1 MLGKGFKV
9 AIIGAGFVGASAAFA
24 MSINNLVSELVLI
37 DVNKEKAYGEAL
49 DISHGLSFAGEMTV
63 YSGDYSD
70 VKDCDVIVIT
80 AGAGRKPGETR
91 LDLAKKNTSI
101 MKGIIT
107 EVMKYYNQGVILSV
121 SNPVDVLAYM
131 TQKWS
136 GLPASKVIGSGTVLD
151 SARLRTHISQ
161 ALHVDIANVHG
172 YIIGEHGDSQFPLWS
187 ATHIAGTQFDEY
199 IKSNGISIDKETLF
213 SEVKA
218 AGGTIIKNKG
228 ATYYGIALSINRIV
242 ESILKD
248 FNTIMP
254 VGTVLDGQYGIKD
267 VLINVPTIVGGNG
280 AEKVLE
286 LNISD
291 AELKLLRY
299 SAEQVKA
306 VINEVKDI

>member
-1 MLGKGFKV
+1 MGFKV
-9 AIIGAGFVGASAAFA
+9 AIIGAGFVGASAAYA

-49 DISHGLSFAGEMTV
+49 DISHGLSFAGNMTI

-70 VKDCDVIVIT
+70 VKDCDVIVVT
-80 AGAGRKPGETR
+80 AGAARKPGETR
-91 LDLAKKNTSI
+91 LDLAKKNTMI
-101 MKGIIT
+101 MKSIVT
-107 EVMKYYNQGVILSV
+107 ELMKHYNTGVIVSV

-136 GLPASKVIGSGTVLD
+136 GLPANKVIGSGTVLD

-161 ALHVDIANVHG
+161 ALDVDIANVHG
-172 YIIGEHGDSQFPLWS
+172 YIIGEHGDSQLPLWS
-187 ATHIAGTQFDEY
+187 ASHIAGIPFDEY
-199 IKSNGISIDKETLF
+199 VKINGLNIDKDALF

-218 AGGTIIKNKG
+218 AGATIIKNKG

-254 VGTVLDGQYGIKD
+254 VGTVLDGQYGLKD
-267 VLINVPTIVGGNG
+267 VLVNVPTIVGGNG

-286 LNISD
+286 LNITD
-291 AELKLLRY
+291 AELQLLKH
-299 SAEQVKA
+299 SAQQVRA
-306 VINEVKDI
+306 VIDEVKDL

>member
-1 MLGKGFKV
+1 MGFKV
-9 AIIGAGFVGASAAFA
+9 AIIGAGFVGASAAYA

-49 DISHGLSFAGEMTV
+49 DISHGLSFAGNMTV

-70 VKDCDVIVIT
+70 VKDCDVIVVT
-80 AGAGRKPGETR
+80 AGAARKPGETR
-91 LDLAKKNTSI
+91 LDLAKKNTMI
-101 MKGIIT
+101 MKSIVT
-107 EVMKYYNQGVILSV
+107 ELMKHYNTGVIVSV

-136 GLPASKVIGSGTVLD
+136 GLPANKVIGSGTVLD

-161 ALHVDIANVHG
+161 ALDVDIANVHG
-172 YIIGEHGDSQFPLWS
+172 YIVGEHGDSQLPLWS
-187 ATHIAGTQFDEY
+187 ATNIAGIPFDEY
-199 IKSNGISIDKETLF
+199 VKINGLNIDKDALF
-213 SEVKA
+213 SEVKV
-218 AGGTIIKNKG
+218 AGATIIKNKG

-254 VGTVLDGQYGIKD
+254 VGTVLDGQYGLKD
-267 VLINVPTIVGGNG
+267 VLVNVPTIVGGNG

-291 AELKLLRY
+291 AELQLLKH
-299 SAEQVKA
+299 SAEQVRA
-306 VINEVKDI
+306 VIDEIKDI

>member
-1 MLGKGFKV
+1 MGYKV
-9 AIIGAGFVGASAAFA
+9 AIIGAGFVGASAAYA

-49 DISHGLSFAGEMTV
+49 DISHGLSFAGHMKV
-63 YSGDYSD
+63 YSGEYSD
-70 VKDCDVIVIT
+70 VKDCDVIVVT
-80 AGAGRKPGETR
+80 AGAARKPGETR
-91 LDLAKKNTSI
+91 LDLAKKNASI
-101 MKGIIT
+101 MKSIVT
-107 EVMKYYNQGVILSV
+107 EMMKHYNRGTIVSV

-136 GLPASKVIGSGTVLD
+136 GLPANKVIGSGTVLD
-151 SARLRTHISQ
+151 SARFRTHISQ
-161 ALHVDIANVHG
+161 ALNVDIANVHG
-172 YIIGEHGDSQFPLWS
+172 YIIGEHGDSQLPLWS

-199 IKSNGISIDKETLF
+199 VQANGLSIDKETLF
-213 SEVKA
+213 TEVKA
-218 AGGTIIKNKG
+218 AGATIIKNKG

-254 VGTVLDGQYGIKD
+254 VGTVLNGQYGIKD
-267 VLINVPTIVGGNG
+267 VLVNVPTVVGGNG

-286 LNISD
+286 LKITD
-291 AELKLLRY
+291 RELELLKH
-299 SAEQVKA
+299 SAEQVRA

>member
-1 MLGKGFKV
+1 MAYKV
-9 AIIGAGFVGASAAFA
+9 AIIGAGFVGASAAYA

-49 DISHGLSFAGEMTV
+49 DISHGLSFAGHMKV
-63 YSGDYSD
+63 YSGEYSD
-70 VKDCDVIVIT
+70 VKDSDVIVIT
-80 AGAGRKPGETR
+80 AGAARKPGETR
-91 LDLAKKNTSI
+91 LDLAKKNATI
-101 MKGIIT
+101 MKSIVT
-107 EVMKYYNQGVILSV
+107 EVMKYYNKGTIVSV

-136 GLPASKVIGSGTVLD
+136 GLPANKVIGSGTVLD
-151 SARLRTHISQ
+151 SARFRTHISQ
-161 ALHVDIANVHG
+161 ALNVDIANVHG
-172 YIIGEHGDSQFPLWS
+172 YIIGEHGDSQLPLWS

-199 IKSNGISIDKETLF
+199 IQANGLNIDKDALF
-213 SEVKA
+213 AEVKQ
-218 AGGTIIKNKG
+218 AGATIIKNKG

-254 VGTVLDGQYGIKD
+254 VGTVLDGQYGLKD
-267 VLINVPTIVGGNG
+267 VLVNIPTIVGANG

-286 LNISD
+286 LKITD
-291 AELKLLRY
+291 KELELLKH
-299 SAEQVKA
+299 SAEQVRA

>member
-1 MLGKGFKV
+1 MGYKV
-9 AIIGAGFVGASAAFA
+9 AIIGAGFVGASAAYA

-37 DVNKEKAYGEAL
+37 DVNREKAYGEAL
-49 DISHGLSFAGEMTV
+49 DISHGLSFAGHMNV
-63 YSGDYSD
+63 YSGDYAD
-70 VKDCDVIVIT
+70 VKDCDVIVVT
-80 AGAGRKPGETR
+80 AGAARKPGETR
-91 LDLAKKNTSI
+91 LDLAKKNTAI
-101 MKGIIT
+101 MKSIVT
-107 EVMKYYNQGVILSV
+107 ELMKYYNKGVIVSV

-151 SARLRTHISQ
+151 SARFRTHISQ
-161 ALHVDIANVHG
+161 ALNVDIANVHG
-172 YIIGEHGDSQFPLWS
+172 YIMGEHGDSQLPVWS
-187 ATHIAGTQFDEY
+187 QTHIAGTQFDDY
-199 IKSNGISIDKETLF
+199 VKANGLNINKDELF

-218 AGGTIIKNKG
+218 AGATIIKNKG

-254 VGTVLDGQYGIKD
+254 VGTVLDGQYGVKD
-267 VLINVPTIVGGNG
+267 VLLNVPTIVGGSG

-286 LNISD
+286 LNITD
-291 AELKLLRY
+291 AELKLLRD
-299 SAEQVKA
+299 SAEKVRE

>member
-1 MLGKGFKV
+1 MGFKV
-9 AIIGAGFVGASAAFA
+9 AIVGAGFVGASAAYA

-49 DISHGLSFAGEMTV
+49 DISHGLSFAGHMKV
-63 YSGDYSD
+63 YSGEYSD
-70 VKDCDVIVIT
+70 VKDCDVIVVT
-80 AGAGRKPGETR
+80 AGAARKPGETR
-91 LDLAKKNTSI
+91 LDLAKKNATI
-101 MKGIIT
+101 MKSIVT
-107 EVMKYYNQGVILSV
+107 EIMKHYNRGTIVSV

-136 GLPASKVIGSGTVLD
+136 GLPANKVIGSGTVLD
-151 SARLRTHISQ
+151 SARFRTHISQ
-161 ALHVDIANVHG
+161 ALNIDIANVHG
-172 YIIGEHGDSQFPLWS
+172 YVIGEHGDSQLPLWS

-199 IKSNGISIDKETLF
+199 IAANGLNIDKDALF
-213 SEVKA
+213 AEVKA
-218 AGGTIIKNKG
+218 AGATIIKNKG

-254 VGTVLDGQYGIKD
+254 VGTVLDGQYGLKD
-267 VLINVPTIVGGNG
+267 VLVNVPTIVGANG

-286 LNISD
+286 LKVTDYEMELLKKSAD
-291 AELKLLRY
+291 A
-299 SAEQVKA
+299 VKA

>member
-1 MLGKGFKV
+1 MAYKV
-9 AIIGAGFVGASAAFA
+9 AIIGAGFVGASAAYA

-49 DISHGLSFAGEMTV
+49 DISHGLSFAGHMKV
-63 YSGDYSD
+63 YSGEYSD
-70 VKDCDVIVIT
+70 IKDSDVIVIT
-80 AGAGRKPGETR
+80 AGAARKPGETR
-91 LDLAKKNTSI
+91 LDLAKKNASI
-101 MKGIIT
+101 MKSIVT
-107 EVMKYYNQGVILSV
+107 EVMKHYNRGTIVSV

-136 GLPASKVIGSGTVLD
+136 GLPANKVIGSGTVLD
-151 SARLRTHISQ
+151 SARFRTHISQ
-161 ALHVDIANVHG
+161 ALNVDIANVHG
-172 YIIGEHGDSQFPLWS
+172 YIIGEHGDSQLPLWS

-199 IKSNGISIDKETLF
+199 IQANGLNIDKDALF
-213 SEVKA
+213 AEVKQ
-218 AGGTIIKNKG
+218 AGATIIKNKG

-254 VGTVLDGQYGIKD
+254 VGTVLDGQYGLKD
-267 VLINVPTIVGGNG
+267 VLVNIPTIVGANG

-286 LNISD
+286 LKITD
-291 AELKLLRY
+291 KELELLKH
-299 SAEQVKA
+299 SAEQVRA

>member
-1 MLGKGFKV
+1 
-9 AIIGAGFVGASAAFA
+9 
-24 MSINNLVSELVLI
+24 
-37 DVNKEKAYGEAL
+37 
-49 DISHGLSFAGEMTV
+49 MTI

-80 AGAGRKPGETR
+80 AGAARKPGETR

-101 MKGIIT
+101 MKSIVS
-107 EVMKYYNQGVILSV
+107 ELMKHYNHGVIVSV

-151 SARLRTHISQ
+151 SARFRTQISK
-161 ALHVDIANVHG
+161 ALDVDIANVHG
-172 YIIGEHGDSQFPLWS
+172 YIIGEHGDSQLPLWS
-187 ATHIAGTQFDEY
+187 STHIAGTKFDDY
-199 IKSNGISIDKETLF
+199 VKANGLNIDKEQLF
-213 SEVKA
+213 ADVKT
-218 AGGTIIKNKG
+218 AGATIIKNKG

-254 VGTVLDGQYGIKD
+254 IGTVLDGQYGIKD
-267 VLINVPTIVGGNG
+267 VLLNVPTIVGGSG

-286 LNISD
+286 LNITD
-291 AELKLLRY
+291 AELQLLRH

>member
-1 MLGKGFKV
+1 MGFKV
-9 AIIGAGFVGASAAFA
+9 AIVGAGFVGASAAYA

-49 DISHGLSFAGEMTV
+49 DISHGLSFAGHMKV
-63 YSGDYSD
+63 YSGEYSD
-70 VKDCDVIVIT
+70 VKDCDVIVVT
-80 AGAGRKPGETR
+80 AGAARKPGETR
-91 LDLAKKNTSI
+91 LDLAKKNATI
-101 MKGIIT
+101 MKSIVT
-107 EVMKYYNQGVILSV
+107 EIMKYYNRGTIVSV

-151 SARLRTHISQ
+151 SARFRTHISA
-161 ALHVDIANVHG
+161 ALNIDIANVHG
-172 YIIGEHGDSQFPLWS
+172 YVIGEHGDSQLPLWS

-199 IKSNGISIDKETLF
+199 VAANGLNIDKDTLF
-213 SEVKA
+213 AEVKA
-218 AGGTIIKNKG
+218 AGATIIKNKG

-254 VGTVLDGQYGIKD
+254 VGTVLDGQYGLKD
-267 VLINVPTIVGGNG
+267 VLVNVPTIVGANG

-286 LNISD
+286 LKVTD
-291 AELKLLRY
+291 YEMELLKK
-299 SAEQVKA
+299 SAEAVKA

>member
-1 MLGKGFKV
+1 MGYKV
-9 AIIGAGFVGASAAFA
+9 AIIGAGFVGASAAYA

-49 DISHGLSFAGEMTV
+49 DISHGLSFAGNMTV
-63 YSGDYSD
+63 YSGDYAD

-80 AGAGRKPGETR
+80 AGAARKPGETR
-91 LDLAKKNTSI
+91 LDLAKKNTTI
-101 MKGIIT
+101 MKSIVT
-107 EVMKYYNQGVILSV
+107 DVMKYYNHGVIVSV

-151 SARLRTHISQ
+151 SARFRTHISQ
-161 ALHVDIANVHG
+161 ALDVDVANVHG
-172 YIIGEHGDSQFPLWS
+172 YIMGEHGDSQFPVWS
-187 ATHIAGTQFDEY
+187 QTHIAGTQFDDY
-199 IKSNGISIDKETLF
+199 VKANGLNIDKEALF
-213 SEVKA
+213 NEVKV
-218 AGGTIIKNKG
+218 AGATIIKNKG

-254 VGTVLDGQYGIKD
+254 VGTVLNGEYGVKD
-267 VLINVPTIVGGNG
+267 VLLNVPTIVGGSG
-280 AEKVLE
+280 AERVLE
-286 LNISD
+286 LNLTNE
-291 AELKLLRY
+291 ELKLLKH

-306 VINEVKDI
+306 VIDEVKNI

>member
-1 MLGKGFKV
+1 MGFKV
-9 AIIGAGFVGASAAFA
+9 AIVGAGFVGASAAYA

-49 DISHGLSFAGEMTV
+49 DISHGLSFAGHMKV
-63 YSGDYSD
+63 YSGEYSD
-70 VKDCDVIVIT
+70 VKDCDVIVVT
-80 AGAGRKPGETR
+80 AGAARKPGETR
-91 LDLAKKNTSI
+91 LDLAKKNATI
-101 MKGIIT
+101 MKSIVT
-107 EVMKYYNQGVILSV
+107 EIMKHYNRGTIVSV

-136 GLPASKVIGSGTVLD
+136 GLPANKVIGSGTVLD
-151 SARLRTHISQ
+151 SARFRTHISQ
-161 ALHVDIANVHG
+161 ALNIDIANVHG
-172 YIIGEHGDSQFPLWS
+172 YIIGEHGDSQLPLWS

-199 IKSNGISIDKETLF
+199 VKANGLNIDKDTLF
-213 SEVKA
+213 AEVKA
-218 AGGTIIKNKG
+218 AGATIIKNKG

-254 VGTVLDGQYGIKD
+254 VGTVLDGQYGLKD
-267 VLINVPTIVGGNG
+267 VLVNIPTIVGANG

-286 LNISD
+286 LKITD
-291 AELKLLRY
+291 YEMELLKK
-299 SAEQVKA
+299 SAEAVRS

>member
-1 MLGKGFKV
+1 MGFKV
-9 AIIGAGFVGASAAFA
+9 AIIGAGFVGASAAYA

-49 DISHGLSFAGEMTV
+49 DISHGLSFAGNMTI

-70 VKDCDVIVIT
+70 VKDCDVIVVT
-80 AGAGRKPGETR
+80 AGAARKPGETR
-91 LDLAKKNTSI
+91 LDLAKKNTMI
-101 MKGIIT
+101 MKSIVT
-107 EVMKYYNQGVILSV
+107 ELMKHYNTGVIVSV

-136 GLPASKVIGSGTVLD
+136 GLPANKVIGSGTVLD

-161 ALHVDIANVHG
+161 ALDVDIANVHG
-172 YIIGEHGDSQFPLWS
+172 YIIGEHGDSQLPLWS
-187 ATHIAGTQFDEY
+187 ASHIAGIPFDEY
-199 IKSNGISIDKETLF
+199 VKINGLNIDKDALF

-218 AGGTIIKNKG
+218 AGATIIKNKG
-228 ATYYGIALSINRIV
+228 ATYFGIALSINRIV

-254 VGTVLDGQYGIKD
+254 VGTVLDGQYGLKD
-267 VLINVPTIVGGNG
+267 VLVNVPTIVGGNG

-286 LNISD
+286 LNITD
-291 AELKLLRY
+291 AELQLLKH
-299 SAEQVKA
+299 SAQQVRA
-306 VINEVKDI
+306 VIDEVKDL

>member
-1 MLGKGFKV
+1 MGFKV
-9 AIIGAGFVGASAAFA
+9 AIVGAGFVGASAAYA

-49 DISHGLSFAGEMTV
+49 DISHGLSFAGHMKV
-63 YSGDYSD
+63 YSGEYSD
-70 VKDCDVIVIT
+70 VKDCDVIVVT
-80 AGAGRKPGETR
+80 AGAARKPGETR
-91 LDLAKKNTSI
+91 LDLAKKNATI
-101 MKGIIT
+101 MKSIVT
-107 EVMKYYNQGVILSV
+107 EIMKYYNRGTIVSV

-151 SARLRTHISQ
+151 SARFRTHISA
-161 ALHVDIANVHG
+161 ALNIDIANVHG
-172 YIIGEHGDSQFPLWS
+172 YVIGEHGDSQLPLWS

-199 IKSNGISIDKETLF
+199 IAANGLNIDKDALF
-213 SEVKA
+213 AEVKA
-218 AGGTIIKNKG
+218 AGATIIKNKG

-254 VGTVLDGQYGIKD
+254 VGTVLDGQYGLKD
-267 VLINVPTIVGGNG
+267 VLVNVPTIVGANG

-286 LNISD
+286 LKVTD
-291 AELKLLRY
+291 YEMELLKK
-299 SAEQVKA
+299 SAEAVKA

>member
-1 MLGKGFKV
+1 MGYKV
-9 AIIGAGFVGASAAFA
+9 AIIGAGFVGASAAYA

-37 DVNKEKAYGEAL
+37 DVNREKAYGEAL
-49 DISHGLSFAGEMTV
+49 DISHGLSFAGHMNV
-63 YSGDYSD
+63 YSGDYAD
-70 VKDCDVIVIT
+70 VKDCDVIVVT
-80 AGAGRKPGETR
+80 AGAARKPGETR
-91 LDLAKKNTSI
+91 LDLAKKNTAI
-101 MKGIIT
+101 MKSIVT
-107 EVMKYYNQGVILSV
+107 ELMKYYNKGVIVSV

-151 SARLRTHISQ
+151 SARFRTHISQ
-161 ALHVDIANVHG
+161 ALNVDIANVHG
-172 YIIGEHGDSQFPLWS
+172 YIMGEHGDSQLPVWS
-187 ATHIAGTQFDEY
+187 QTHIAGTQFDDY
-199 IKSNGISIDKETLF
+199 VKANGLSINKDELF

-218 AGGTIIKNKG
+218 AGATIIKNKG

-254 VGTVLDGQYGIKD
+254 VGTVLDGQYGVKD
-267 VLINVPTIVGGNG
+267 VLLNVPTIVGGSG

-286 LNISD
+286 LNITD
-291 AELKLLRY
+291 AELQLLKD
-299 SAEQVKA
+299 SAEKVRA

>member
-1 MLGKGFKV
+1 MGYKV
-9 AIIGAGFVGASAAFA
+9 AIIGAGFVGSSAAYA

-49 DISHGLSFAGEMTV
+49 DISHGLSFAGNMTV
-63 YSGDYSD
+63 YSGDYAD
-70 VKDCDVIVIT
+70 VKDADVIVIT
-80 AGAGRKPGETR
+80 AGAARKPGETR
-91 LDLAKKNTSI
+91 LDLAKKNATI
-101 MKGIIT
+101 MKSIVT
-107 EVMKYYNQGVILSV
+107 DVMKYYNHGVIVSV

-131 TQKWS
+131 TQVWS

-151 SARLRTHISQ
+151 SARFRTHISQ
-161 ALHVDIANVHG
+161 ALDVDIANVHG
-172 YIIGEHGDSQFPLWS
+172 YIMGEHGDSQFPVWS
-187 ATHIAGTQFDEY
+187 QTHIAGTKFDDY
-199 IKSNGISIDKETLF
+199 VKANGLNIDKDALF
-213 SEVKA
+213 AEVKA
-218 AGGTIIKNKG
+218 AGATIIKNKG

-267 VLINVPTIVGGNG
+267 VLLNVPTIVGGSG

-286 LNISD
+286 LNITD
-291 AELKLLRY
+291 AELQLLRH
-299 SAEQVKA
+299 SAEQVRA

>member
-1 MLGKGFKV
+1 MGYKV
-9 AIIGAGFVGASAAFA
+9 AIIGAGFVGASAAYA

-49 DISHGLSFAGEMTV
+49 DISHGLSFAGHMKV
-63 YSGDYSD
+63 YSGEYSD
-70 VKDCDVIVIT
+70 VKDCDVIVVT
-80 AGAGRKPGETR
+80 AGAARKPGETR
-91 LDLAKKNTSI
+91 LDLAKKNASI
-101 MKGIIT
+101 MKSIVT
-107 EVMKYYNQGVILSV
+107 EMMKHYNRGTIVSV

-136 GLPASKVIGSGTVLD
+136 GLPAHKVIGSGTVLD
-151 SARLRTHISQ
+151 SARFRTHISQ
-161 ALHVDIANVHG
+161 ALNVDIANVHG
-172 YIIGEHGDSQFPLWS
+172 YIIGEHGDSQLPLWS

-199 IKSNGISIDKETLF
+199 VQANGLNIDKETLF
-213 SEVKA
+213 TEVKA
-218 AGGTIIKNKG
+218 AGATIIKNKG

-267 VLINVPTIVGGNG
+267 VLVNVPTVVGGNG

-286 LNISD
+286 LKITD
-291 AELKLLRY
+291 KELELLKH
-299 SAEQVKA
+299 SAEQVRA

>member
-1 MLGKGFKV
+1 MGYKV
-9 AIIGAGFVGASAAFA
+9 AIIGAGFVGASAAYA

-49 DISHGLSFAGEMTV
+49 DISHGLSFAGHMKV
-63 YSGDYSD
+63 YSGEYSD
-70 VKDCDVIVIT
+70 VKDCDVIVVT
-80 AGAGRKPGETR
+80 AGAARKPGETR
-91 LDLAKKNTSI
+91 LDLAKKNASI
-101 MKGIIT
+101 MKSIVT
-107 EVMKYYNQGVILSV
+107 EMMKYYNRGTIVSV

-136 GLPASKVIGSGTVLD
+136 GLPANKVIGSGTVLD
-151 SARLRTHISQ
+151 SARFRTHISQ
-161 ALHVDIANVHG
+161 ALNIDIANVHG
-172 YIIGEHGDSQFPLWS
+172 YIIGEHGDSQLPLWS

-199 IKSNGISIDKETLF
+199 VSANGLNIDKDTLF
-213 SEVKA
+213 AEVKA
-218 AGGTIIKNKG
+218 AGATIIKNKG

-248 FNTIMP
+248 FHTIMP

-267 VLINVPTIVGGNG
+267 VLVNIPTVVGGNG

-286 LNISD
+286 LKITD
-291 AELKLLRY
+291 KELELLKH
-299 SAEQVKA
+299 SAEQVRA

>member
-1 MLGKGFKV
+1 MGYKV
-9 AIIGAGFVGASAAFA
+9 AIIGAGFVGSSAAYA

-49 DISHGLSFAGEMTV
+49 DISHGLSFSGHMTV

-80 AGAGRKPGETR
+80 AGAARKPGETR

-101 MKGIIT
+101 MKSIVT
-107 EVMKYYNQGVILSV
+107 EVMKYYNHGVIVSV

-151 SARLRTHISQ
+151 SARFRTHISQ
-161 ALHVDIANVHG
+161 ALDIDIANVHG
-172 YIIGEHGDSQFPLWS
+172 YIIGEHGDSQLPLWS
-187 ATHIAGTQFDEY
+187 ATHIAGTQFDDY
-199 IKSNGISIDKETLF
+199 VKANGLNIDKETLF

-218 AGGTIIKNKG
+218 AGATIIKNKG

-254 VGTVLDGQYGIKD
+254 VGTVLNGQYGIKD
-267 VLINVPTIVGGNG
+267 VLVNVPTVVGGAG

-291 AELKLLRY
+291 AELQLLRH
-299 SAEQVKA
+299 SAEQVRA